1 MGGVE
6 ATWEEPLSFVPLNC
20 LPVGDNG
27 IHSLGINF
35 YSMTRM
41 NSVKITLDEISR
53 MNSAHAKKGA
63 NPSMPFIVIV
73 MSVNGVT
80 MGDGV
85 LMCEGKAMVFDA
97 ALS

>member
-1 MGGVE
+1 
-6 ATWEEPLSFVPLNC
+6 
-20 LPVGDNG
+20 
-27 IHSLGINF
+27 
-35 YSMTRM
+35 
-41 NSVKITLDEISR
+41 

-80 MGDGV
+80 MGDVV